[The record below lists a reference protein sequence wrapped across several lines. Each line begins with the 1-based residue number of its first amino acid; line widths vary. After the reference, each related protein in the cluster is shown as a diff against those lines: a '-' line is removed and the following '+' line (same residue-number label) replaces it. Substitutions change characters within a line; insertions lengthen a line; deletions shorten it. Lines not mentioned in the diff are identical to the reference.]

1 MNRGVSIIL
10 LLLFL
15 TITKVTGLYAQ
26 FENVPDSVY
35 IAQMST
41 VDKFKLYKVAL
52 DARNP
57 FLCMIISTGNFCG
70 EAVVRLEDYK
80 RWYDQHFGANNEAF
94 LSFSISKLMGDT
106 LFISENELAYNKIG
120 NIKSSKNIKNNLD
133 SCLSLCNIGQFDYD
147 LIAGLF
153 HANILIE
160 WLEELEDDGNPYIRF
175 PFYYYNGTSTPSE
188 QTNKLLNE
196 SLLLFLDS
204 TQINV
209 RFYLEINKVF
219 VPSKEFFQRYGDLL
233 ICSWPSWDK
242 QIIRKIPNNSQVVS
256 LDSFCVF
263 DGDCILTYK
272 TFVIKKVFSRGK
284 WRNIAV
290 NTRYIKYRYTYS
302 KEQLDWALKSSY
314 CYEL

>member
-1 MNRGVSIIL
+1 MNRCVSIIL
-10 LLLFL
+10 LLQFL
-15 TITKVTGLYAQ
+15 TIAKVTGLYAQ

-80 RWYDQHFGANNEAF
+80 RWYEQHFGVNNETF
-94 LSFSISKLMGDT
+94 LPFSISKLMGDT
-106 LFISENELAYNKIG
+106 LFINENELAYNKIG
-120 NIKSSKNIKNNLD
+120 NIKSSNNIKKNLD

-160 WLEELEDDGNPYIRF
+160 WLEELEDDGGPYIRF
-175 PFYYYNGTSTPSE
+175 PFNYYNGTSTPSE

-204 TQINV
+204 TKINV
-209 RFYLEINKVF
+209 RFYLEMNKEF
-219 VPSKEFFQRYGDLL
+219 EPSKEFLQRYVNLL
-233 ICSWPSWDK
+233 ICYWPSWDNRIVK
-242 QIIRKIPNNSQVVS
+242 KIPNGSAVVS
-256 LDSFCVF
+256 LDSFRVF

-284 WRNIAV
+284 RRNIAV
-290 NTRYIKYRYTYS
+290 GTRFIQYQYTYS
-302 KEQLDWALKSSY
+302 EKQLNWTLKTCRY
-314 CYEL
+314 YEL